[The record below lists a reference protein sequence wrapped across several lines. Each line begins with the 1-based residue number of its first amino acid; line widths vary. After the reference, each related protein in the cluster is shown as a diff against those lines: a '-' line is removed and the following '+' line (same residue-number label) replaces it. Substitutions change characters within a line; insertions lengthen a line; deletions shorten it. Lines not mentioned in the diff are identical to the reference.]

1 MDDVEERG
9 VGEDCLNLCWEH
21 LNGYGDAR
29 EGGSE
34 LYYVLYNP
42 RRAQSDKYRAGEIE
56 EDDSLEE
63 GRDHKIGRGWSP

>member
-1 MDDVEERG
+1 VDDVEERG

-42 RRAQSDKYRAGEIE
+42 RRAQSDKYRAGEIPKIVYE
-56 EDDSLEE
+56 RRYDSVQIRL
-63 GRDHKIGRGWSP
+63 